1 MKILGT
7 VEGFTKEEL
16 KINLG
21 LIYSNCISEMKT
33 IVEYIFEKAED
44 IEFDQENKVKPAF
57 FFVALN

>member
-7 VEGFTKEEL
+7 VEGFSKEEL
-16 KINLG
+16 NINLQ

-44 IEFDQENKVKPAF
+44 IEFEEANKVRKILKIINLF
-57 FFVALN
+57 